1 MNRRKWGSGG
11 CNYLCLVNAV
21 KLRFFF
27 YFVCFSV
34 QTVSVSPR
42 RFNRPLPI
50 MCFNSGMFTTGAVV
64 KMIPSLPLRDEIA
77 LRFFET
83 IRTGCF
89 PQLRMI
95 FILKTIAM
103 YSIMPVPAL
112 EHKICIS

>member
-1 MNRRKWGSGG
+1 MSLNSD
-11 CNYLCLVNAV
+11 
-21 KLRFFF
+21 FF

-50 MCFNSGMFTTGAVV
+50 MCFNSGVFTTGTVV
-64 KMIPSLPLRDEIA
+64 KMIPSLRLRNETG

-89 PQLRMI
+89 HQSCML
-95 FILKTIAM
+95 FILITTDLYDIV
-103 YSIMPVPAL
+103 PVSFL
-112 EHKICIS
+112 INKICIS